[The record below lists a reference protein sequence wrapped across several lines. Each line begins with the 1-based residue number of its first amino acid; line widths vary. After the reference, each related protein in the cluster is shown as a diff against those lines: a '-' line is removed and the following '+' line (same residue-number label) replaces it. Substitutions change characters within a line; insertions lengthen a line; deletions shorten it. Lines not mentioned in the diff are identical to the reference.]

1 MKSVI
6 AYLLFV
12 GVPLVGLFYVFQAGG
27 RLTAPRAVHGSYSTT
42 VTSSGGCAASALRS
56 GDSSIA
62 VIQSGRRVTITV
74 GAARELSL
82 DGLSSDTAIAAEG
95 IVREGV
101 TPDDWHCQPGDTLR
115 FTAAV
120 DPGEQLLTLR
130 GSLGGGCDSCAA
142 VGFTASRPLGY
153 TGHRRS

>member
-12 GVPLVGLFYVFQAGG
+12 GAPLVGLFYVFQAGG
-27 RLTAPRAVHGSYSTT
+27 RLSAPRAVHGSYATT
-42 VTSSGGCAASALRS
+42 VGSSGGCAASVLRS
-56 GDSSIA
+56 GDSSIS
-62 VIQSGRRVTITV
+62 VIQSGRRVTITL

-82 DGLSSDTAIAAEG
+82 DGLSSDTSIAAEG

-101 TPDDWHCQPGDTLR
+101 TPAEWRCQPGDTLR
-115 FTAAV
+115 LIAAV
-120 DPGEQLLTLR
+120 DPGEQLLTLH
-130 GSLGGGCDSCAA
+130 GTLGGGCDSCAP
-142 VGFTASRPLGY
+142 VVFTASRPLGY